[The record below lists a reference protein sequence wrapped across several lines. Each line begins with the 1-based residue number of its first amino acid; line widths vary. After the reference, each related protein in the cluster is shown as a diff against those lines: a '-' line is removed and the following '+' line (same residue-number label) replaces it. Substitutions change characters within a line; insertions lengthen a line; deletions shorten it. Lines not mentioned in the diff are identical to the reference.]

1 MQEIAEYFYAHMY
14 PHGPKNLNYFMRITF
29 ITSLPKKNLGRDRC
43 MTSGSGAPTSWNV
56 KKDVECIH
64 LPPVFRPHS
73 RLRPASSKSSIAL
86 TMPAVVTAFKSMSA
100 PHVFGR
106 PQSNSDPPTSSS
118 ARSHPQTP
126 KSSSGHAGTHK
137 VTIGGTS
144 EYHRT
149 ASTPGARNIAVPL
162 FSRSEY
168 ERRDGCRIGW
178 TPSKV
183 KLAYVQGT

>member
-14 PHGPKNLNYFMRITF
+14 PHGPKILNYFMRITF
-29 ITSLPKKNLGRDRC
+29 ITSPSKKEPGARPVHDVRQRSSNELECQKGRGVHTSPTSFPPPLSSTSSVLKIVDSVDNARRRDRLQEY
-43 MTSGSGAPTSWNV
+43 V
-56 KKDVECIH
+56 Y
-64 LPPVFRPHS
+64 
-73 RLRPASSKSSIAL
+73 
-86 TMPAVVTAFKSMSA
+86 

-168 ERRDGCRIGW
+168 ERRDGCRIRW